1 MSATVIDGVAA
12 AQDLYAALAGRVTA
26 LKVRGVVPGLATVLV
41 GDDPASQVYV
51 RNKVRACEKLGMF
64 SEHRAL
70 PGGITNA
77 GLLAEIAALN
87 ARQDIHGIL
96 VQLPLPPH
104 LDAEAL
110 LQAIAPDKDV
120 DGFHWRNLGALTAG
134 KAQLVPCTPAG
145 ILHLL
150 DRERIAIEGSRAVV
164 IGRSLQVGKPAA
176 LLLITRGATVTVCHS
191 KTRDLGAVTREA
203 DILVAAVGRPKL
215 VTAAMVKPGATVIDV
230 GINRVDGK
238 LVGDV
243 DYEGVRAVAGRITP
257 VPGGVGPM
265 TVAMLIANTV
275 TAAEKS
281 AAAALST

>member
-1 MSATVIDGVAA
+1 MSAITIDGVAA
-12 AQDLYAALAGRVTA
+12 AQALYADLAARIQA
-26 LKVRGVVPGLATVLV
+26 LKASGINPGLATVLV
-41 GDDPASQVYV
+41 GDDPASRVYV
-51 RNKVRACEKLGMF
+51 RNKVRACESLGMY
-64 SEHRAL
+64 SEHRPL
-70 PGGITNA
+70 PATLTTA
-77 GLLAEIAALN
+77 DLLREVAALN
-87 ARQDIHGIL
+87 ARADIHGMI
-96 VQLPLPPH
+96 VQLPLPPQI
-104 LDAEAL
+104 DAGAL

-120 DGFHWRNLGALTAG
+120 DGFHWRNLGALTVG
-134 KAQLVPCTPAG
+134 TPQLVPCTPAG
-145 ILHLL
+145 ILYLL
-150 DRERIAIEGSRAVV
+150 DREKIAIEGNRAVV
-164 IGRSLQVGKPAA
+164 IGRSVQVGKPVA
-176 LLLITRGATVTVCHS
+176 LLLISRGATVTVCHS